1 MVKMS
6 ILPKAIYRVN
16 ATPFEIFMAYFNR
29 SREKT
34 VLKGIYIEPQKIL
47 NSQRNPERENKS
59 GGITLI
65 LNSPAKL
72 LSSKHKNKL
81 A

>member
-16 ATPFEIFMAYFNR
+16 ATPFEILMAYFNR

-47 NSQRNPERENKS
+47 NSQNNIKKEEQSWRYHAS
-59 GGITLI
+59 
-65 LNSPAKL
+65 
-72 LSSKHKNKL
+72 
-81 A
+81 

>member
-16 ATPFEIFMAYFNR
+16 ATPFKILMAYFNR

-34 VLKGIYIEPQKIL
+34 VLKGTYRELQKIL
-47 NSQRNPERENKS
+47 NSQKNPERENKS
-59 GGITLI
+59 GGITLTDF
-65 LNSPAKL
+65 KL
-72 LSSKHKNKL
+72 SCKVIVIKT
-81 A
+81 